1 MKDEEAR
8 QRRKESRTKNGE
20 RSRHKAKSKGKHK
33 DSRLGS
39 QEAEDV
45 PLVSQHKQPVEGKGP
60 MAKLQEESAV
70 AIGLQVLLPYLLA
83 GLGMVLAGM
92 VLDYVQV
99 RGKSSSV
106 CVWWCVVYGSEVL
119 PLIPSWLE
127 QVKGLQWFGWIWARI
142 RSLFVPYVHFVLHPQ
157 I

>member
-1 MKDEEAR
+1 MKEEEAR
-8 QRRKESRTKNGE
+8 QRRKEGRTKNGE

-45 PLVSQHKQPVEGKGP
+45 PLVSLQKQPAEGKGP
-60 MAKLQEESAV
+60 MAKLQDESAI

-99 RGKSSSV
+99 RVKSSSV
-106 CVWWCVVYGSEVL
+106 CGVL
-119 PLIPSWLE
+119 LPGFRAPAFSPFLDMH
-127 QVKGLQWFGWIWARI
+127 K
-142 RSLFVPYVHFVLHPQ
+142 
-157 I
+157 